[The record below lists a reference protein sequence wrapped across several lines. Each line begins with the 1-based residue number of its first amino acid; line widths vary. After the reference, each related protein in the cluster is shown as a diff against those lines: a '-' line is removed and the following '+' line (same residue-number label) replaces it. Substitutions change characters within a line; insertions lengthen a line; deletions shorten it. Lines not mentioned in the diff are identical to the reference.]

1 MKRKLLIEREFYSY
15 FILILLE
22 SDKKEKDLVKP
33 ISLLYI
39 EDDSDIQEIYL
50 DSIKE
55 EVDIVHL
62 AYDGEEGYEAYLEL
76 KPDIILLDIN
86 MPKLDGLSLAKKI
99 REDDSGVKIII
110 TTAYADQEKLLQA
123 IELYLIKYIL
133 KPIDPKAL
141 KEALKKAK
149 DEINEQRGESQK
161 LLYRLD
167 EETRWDFEAE
177 KLYRGDVEV
186 KLTKNE
192 RRLLKLLSTNKD
204 KVFTFF
210 EIFDHISY
218 DDFDKS
224 YDANQV
230 RALVKLLRKKVPK
243 ESIINIYGEGYRFNP
258 LED

>member
-1 MKRKLLIEREFYSY
+1 M
-15 FILILLE
+15 
-22 SDKKEKDLVKP
+22 KP

-39 EDDSDIQEIYL
+39 EDDLDIREIYL

-55 EVDIVHL
+55 EVEVVFF
-62 AYDGEEGYEAYLEL
+62 ASDGEEGYEAYLSYR
-76 KPDIILLDIN
+76 PDIILLDIN

-99 REDDSGVKIII
+99 RENDSNVKIII
-110 TTAYADQEKLLQA
+110 TTAYSEQDKLLQA

-133 KPIDPKAL
+133 KPIDPTIL

-149 DEINEQRGESQK
+149 KEISLQREEEK
-161 LLYRLD
+161 IIYMLD
-167 EETRWDFEAE
+167 EKTTWDFEAE
-177 KLYRGDVEV
+177 KLYVNGVEI

-192 RRLLKLLSTNKD
+192 RRLLELLSSDKD
-204 KVFTFF
+204 KVFSFF
-210 EIFDHISY
+210 DIFNHISY
-218 DDFDKS
+218 DNFDKE

-258 LED
+258 MQKELATIS

>member
-1 MKRKLLIEREFYSY
+1 MI
-15 FILILLE
+15 IL
-22 SDKKEKDLVKP
+22 KK

-50 DSIKE
+50 DSIKK

-62 AYDGEEGYEAYLEL
+62 ASDGEEGYEAYLSL

-99 REDDSGVKIII
+99 RETDSEVKIII
-110 TTAYADQEKLLQA
+110 TTAYGEQDNLLQA
-123 IELYLIKYIL
+123 IELYLVKFIL
-133 KPIDPKAL
+133 KPIDPVAL
-141 KEALKKAK
+141 KEALDKAK
-149 DEINEQRGESQK
+149 KEISLSENK
-161 LLYRLD
+161 KITYMLD
-167 EETRWDFEAE
+167 ERTIWEFESE
-177 KLYRGDVEV
+177 KLYENDIEV

-204 KVFTFF
+204 KIFTFF

-218 DDFDKS
+218 DDFDKD

-243 ESIINIYGEGYRFNP
+243 ESILNIYGEGYRFNP
-258 LED
+258 L

>member
-1 MKRKLLIEREFYSY
+1 M
-15 FILILLE
+15 
-22 SDKKEKDLVKP
+22 KP

-55 EVDIVHL
+55 EVATVHL
-62 AYDGEEGYEAYLEL
+62 ASDGEEGYEAYLSL
-76 KPDIILLDIN
+76 NPDIILLDID

-99 REDDSGVKIII
+99 REIDSSVKIII
-110 TTAYADQEKLLQA
+110 TTAYGEQENLLQA
-123 IELYLIKYIL
+123 IELYLVKFIL
-133 KPIDPKAL
+133 KPIDPILL
-141 KEALKKAK
+141 KEALVKAK
-149 DEINEQRGESQK
+149 KEILLKREEENKDIFMLNKNTLWNFES
-161 LLYRLD
+161 
-167 EETRWDFEAE
+167 E
-177 KLYRGDVEV
+177 KLYEDNIEI

-218 DDFDKS
+218 DDFDKD

-243 ESIINIYGEGYRFNP
+243 ESILNIYGEGYRFNP
-258 LED
+258 LKEA